1 MQGMKN
7 LLHISLQ
14 CDRESWICFDIAP
27 KWSSLI
33 NHQEDRLRSEYAS
46 LRSLVKFSAK
56 NSGSGIQVNPGPS
69 PMFVTYQLHTVS
81 VQELGKC
88 IQSLICHFN
97 IRPEFFCRTAPDGEV
112 KPYPLYLFCILNF
125 CLKFQSNKAF
135 CDERKKRERKN
146 PEISALKAEIN
157 YVLFIGQSP
166 PPNIV
171 PCNFLNG

>member
-1 MQGMKN
+1 M
-7 LLHISLQ
+7 
-14 CDRESWICFDIAP
+14 CFDIAP

-69 PMFVTYQLHTVS
+69 PMFITYWLHTVL

-88 IQSLICHFN
+88 IQSLICHFY

-112 KPYPLYLFCILNF
+112 KPYPLSVLHIKFLSKVSVEQSILWW
-125 CLKFQSNKAF
+125 K
-135 CDERKKRERKN
+135 EKKRE
-146 PEISALKAEIN
+146 EISALKAEIN
-157 YVLFIGQSP
+157 YVLFI
-166 PPNIV
+166 V
-171 PCNFLNG
+171 